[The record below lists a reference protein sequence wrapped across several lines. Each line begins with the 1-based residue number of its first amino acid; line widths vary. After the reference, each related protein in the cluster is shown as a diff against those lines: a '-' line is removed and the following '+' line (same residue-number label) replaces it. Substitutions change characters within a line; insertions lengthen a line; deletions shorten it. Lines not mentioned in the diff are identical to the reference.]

1 MRITDLQVTQIHEAI
16 KKFFGKTEYNLFL
29 YGSRVHDHLKGGDID
44 LLLVTTD
51 EGVKLFK
58 EIHLDLLVDLKKK
71 SEIGQRRIDLKAATA
86 SDLLR
91 DPFLKTIQ
99 DELVLI

>member
-1 MRITDLQVTQIHEAI
+1 MRITDLQVKQIHEAI
-16 KKFFGKTEYNLFL
+16 KKLFGPTEYKLFL

-51 EGVKLFK
+51 DGVNLFK
-58 EIHLDLLVDLKKK
+58 EIHLDLLVELKKQPD
-71 SEIGQRRIDLKAATA
+71 IGQRRIDLKASTSA
-86 SDLLR
+86 DLLT

-99 DELVLI
+99 HELIPI